1 MRGQPLYVEL
11 KWTQECFST
20 PPPSYPSS
28 TSRSLRQYLQLV
40 STMKKKRRSMRTS
53 SRSSWRFLELLE
65 TSARPEGSRR
75 TTDAVHRPPGG
86 ATHLFHRPLLL
97 RFPGNLPPPPS
108 KQPDFS
114 PNIHVAG
121 QNFATVEMLPT
132 SVNLSPSPERKKIDL
147 ASNHIF
153 YVQLC
158 TIPSP

>member
-1 MRGQPLYVEL
+1 MLFG
-11 KWTQECFST
+11 
-20 PPPSYPSS
+20 S
-28 TSRSLRQYLQLV
+28 TSFISRSYFDSMGSLHPKLV
-40 STMKKKRRSMRTS
+40 STTKKKRRSMS
-53 SRSSWRFLELLE
+53 QLSE

-75 TTDAVHRPPGG
+75 TTDAVHRPPRG

-114 PNIHVAG
+114 PNINVAG

-132 SVNLSPSPERKKIDL
+132 SVNLSPSPVRKKIDL

-153 YVQLC
+153 CVQLC